1 MGTFKGPKVTVFLK
15 PTQRQE
21 NCGNFTENLTVDN
34 YKTFLTNYKYAD
46 MGNILDHYALG
57 RLLL

>member
-21 NCGNFTENLTVDN
+21 NCGNFTENLTVDK

-46 MGNILDHYALG
+46 MGNILDHYA
-57 RLLL
+57 R

>member
-1 MGTFKGPKVTVFLK
+1 MGTFTGPKVTVFLK

-21 NCGNFTENLTVDN
+21 HCGNFTENLTVDE

-46 MGNILDHYALG
+46 MGNVLDH
-57 RLLL
+57 